1 MYYNL
6 SKVLSYNAF
15 INFLIG
21 ERGVGKT
28 YSTSKFLINQF
39 IKKGFQFA
47 YIRRYKTEL
56 KKDAPQFFD
65 SLKKNNEF
73 ENNLYYKGE
82 KFYCDDKVMGY
93 AMTLT
98 TASNL
103 KGSNFPDVKYIIF
116 DEFIIEDTQHHYLQN
131 EVTMFLGLIE
141 SIARTRDINIFMLG
155 NAVNIINPYF
165 LYFNISL
172 PYNNDIATYKDG
184 LILVQYMKNL
194 EYREFKKK
202 TKFGKL
208 VSNTPYEE
216 YAIDNKFQNDNR
228 DFIEKKTGNSK
239 CSFGFIYKD
248 NTYGVW
254 LDYSVGKV
262 YVSNSYNPNVPIFA
276 TTTSDLNPNSMLLS
290 IAKQLNSWKIF
301 INNYKLGNVYYENLK
316 IKLAVQDILTR
327 IIT

>member
-39 IKKGFQFA
+39 IKKNYQFA

-73 ENNLYYKGE
+73 ENNLYYKSE
-82 KFYCDDKVMGY
+82 KFYCDDKLMGY

-103 KGSNFPDVKYIIF
+103 KGSNFPDVKYIIY

-155 NAVNIINPYF
+155 NAVNIVNPYF

-208 VSNTPYEE
+208 VAGTPYEE
-216 YAIDNKFQNDNR
+216 YAIDNKFQNDNKE
-228 DFIEKKTGNSK
+228 FIEKKTGSSK
-239 CSFGFIYKD
+239 CSFAFKYKE
-248 NTYGVW
+248 NIYGVW
-254 LDYSVGKV
+254 LDYNAGKV
-262 YVSNSYNPNVPIFA
+262 YVSNSYNPNVPVFA
-276 TTTSDLNPNSMLLS
+276 TTTNDLNPNSMLLS
-290 IAKQLNSWKIF
+290 IAKQLNAWKVF